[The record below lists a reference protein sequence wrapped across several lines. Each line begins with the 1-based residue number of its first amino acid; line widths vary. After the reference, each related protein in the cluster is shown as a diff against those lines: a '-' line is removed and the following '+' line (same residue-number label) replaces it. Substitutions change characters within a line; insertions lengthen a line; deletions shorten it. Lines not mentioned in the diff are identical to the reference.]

1 MERLV
6 RRADFL
12 AAAAGRRAGAPTFT
26 LQARARA
33 DETSPRVG
41 LTVTKRAGTA
51 VERNRIKRRLRAAL
65 RETVPMAG
73 RPGFDYVILARRET
87 ISRPFALLKDDLSA
101 AFARAH
107 RDKAAGGPT
116 RNG

>member
-12 AAAAGRRAGAPTFT
+12 AAAKGQRAGAPTFT
-26 LQARARA
+26 LQARARG
-33 DETSPRVG
+33 EESPPRVG

-65 RETVPMAG
+65 RETVPLAA

-87 ISRPFALLKDDLSA
+87 LSRPFARLNDDLRA

-107 RDKAAGGPT
+107 RDGPRAAPHGT
-116 RNG
+116 T